1 MDFTRSFSLLFEHFE
16 LFGILACL
24 IILAALSIPIPMYT
38 GRAGEKY
45 SVLNHFVSELG
56 EVGMSRGAK
65 VFNGGLIA
73 AGALFIPFTLG
84 LGFSIQNLWAKFGM
98 LAGIWTAVWLLL
110 IGVFPMNNLKPH
122 IIAALSFFDGGLATI
137 LLFTIGLWM
146 QPAGTEILPRGM
158 QWIGVFCIL
167 IYIAFLTLNPRPS
180 SDFMAGDFLRLD
192 PLKNRPRIW
201 MMPIAEWLVVLVST
215 LWYLS
220 TALVLLLR

>member
-1 MDFTRSFSLLFEHFE
+1 MDVIPVFSFLFEHFE

-24 IILAALSIPIPMYT
+24 IILAALSIPIRMYT

-56 EVGMSRGAK
+56 EVGVSRGAK

-84 LGFSIQNLWAKFGM
+84 LGFSIQNFWAKFGM
-98 LAGIWTAVWLLL
+98 IAGIWTAVWLLL
-110 IGVFPMNNLKPH
+110 IGVFPMNSLKLH

-137 LLFTIGLWM
+137 LFFTVGLWM
-146 QPAGTEILPRGM
+146 QPAGMGILPRVM
-158 QWIGVFCIL
+158 PWIGVVCIM
-167 IYIAFLTLNPRPS
+167 IYIVFLTLNPRPS
-180 SDFMAGDFLRLD
+180 SDRVAGDFLRLD

-201 MMPIAEWLVVLVST
+201 MIPISEWLVVFLSI

-220 TALVLLLR
+220 TALILLLN

>member
-1 MDFTRSFSLLFEHFE
+1 MDLTRSISYLFEHFE

-24 IILAALSIPIPMYT
+24 IILGALTIPIPMYT
-38 GRAGEKY
+38 GQAGEEY

-56 EVGMSRGAK
+56 EVGVSRGAK
-65 VFNGGLIA
+65 VLNGGLIA

-98 LAGIWTAVWLLL
+98 IAGIGTAVWLLL

-122 IIAALSFFDGGLATI
+122 IIVALSFFDGGLTTI
-137 LLFTIGLWM
+137 LLFTIGLWI

-158 QWIGVFCIL
+158 PWIGVGCIF

-180 SDFMAGDFLRLD
+180 PDIVAGDFLRRD
-192 PLKNRPRIW
+192 PLKNRSGIW
-201 MMPIAEWLVVLVST
+201 MMPISEWLVVLVSN
-215 LWYLS
+215 LWYFS
-220 TALVLLLR
+220 TALVLLLS